1 MTWLEKGKLVNI
13 FYKYINYL
21 LLEDYENL
29 NSMDYALKELDKFT
43 SDIFIYTDAKKFNKP
58 VTIIQGLNDKEMV
71 KTILRDLKKNI
82 GTGGTYKNGIIIL
95 QGNHQEYVKKY
106 LINKNIIK
114 KFFEIVTFSF
124 KS

>member
-114 KFFEIVTFSF
+114 NW
-124 KS
+124 